1 MTILRHVTVII
12 ASTGLVV
19 HYSCY
24 LHVLHVRQRMAL
36 PGLVLGLLRITLN
49 FVILLVITFVRWY
62 VLDLFCTC
70 QNNGRTYCCFYCCGV
85 LVTLSLLN
93 SLLSVSTPLPPP
105 VAGDDEYHP
114 PPPRPRPSLQP
125 QAPSRPQRPSSHS
138 GHSPRP
144 TYVNTSF
151 IIS

>member
-12 ASTGLVV
+12 ASTGLAIVV
-19 HYSCY
+19 FFTCVTCETKNG
-24 LHVLHVRQRMAL
+24 LAWACF
-36 PGLVLGLLRITLN
+36 GLVAYYIEFCDFACHN
-49 FVILLVITFVRWY
+49 MCKMVC
-62 VLDLFCTC
+62 LDLFCTC
-70 QNNGRTYCCFYCCGV
+70 QNNERTYCCFYCCGV

-105 VAGDDEYHP
+105 VAADDEYHP

-144 TYVNTSF
+144 TYVNTHF